1 MKPKNFRLMD
11 KLDTSRIIKFLILKM
26 RCRSVLHGTTSRPWQ
41 LIDQDSLLFIYFAE
55 LHIYIYIYI
64 YMYVYIYSTAG
75 VHALSYYQA
84 CTRKTIVFFVSSI
97 CLQEGTGIF
106 DWLWPDGHGSDLLS
120 VNSHQDSASR
130 HVSRRKQSGYR
141 AHGAPAMA
149 DVSMQHLI
157 CSIVVLVDDK
167 DRYIYRTS

>member
-1 MKPKNFRLMD
+1 MAVDR
-11 KLDTSRIIKFLILKM
+11 SRFPLIY
-26 RCRSVLHGTTSRPWQ
+26 
-41 LIDQDSLLFIYFAE
+41 LFCGIAY
-55 LHIYIYIYI
+55 IYIYIYI
-64 YMYVYIYSTAG
+64 YVYIYSTAG